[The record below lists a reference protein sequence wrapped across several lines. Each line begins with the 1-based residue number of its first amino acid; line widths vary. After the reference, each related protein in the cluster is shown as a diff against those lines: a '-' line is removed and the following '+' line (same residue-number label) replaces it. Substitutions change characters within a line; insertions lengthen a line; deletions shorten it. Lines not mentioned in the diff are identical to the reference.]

1 MQEQNNITNSLAH
14 GKYSWGI
21 IANSRFV
28 KIVLVKISL
37 HRPCFVDKNAVHGKN
52 LGKHIVFR
60 GFLLLF
66 GQKRDFY
73 APSKQVSILCCLL
86 TVFHAKQDL
95 NPAIFWRPNFI
106 SKIS

>member
-37 HRPCFVDKNAVHGKN
+37 HRPCFVDKNAVHIELSN
-52 LGKHIVFR
+52 
-60 GFLLLF
+60 
-66 GQKRDFY
+66 
-73 APSKQVSILCCLL
+73 QVQHLD
-86 TVFHAKQDL
+86 KKEL
-95 NPAIFWRPNFI
+95 NKSCGER
-106 SKIS
+106 